1 MTDEKVNT
9 GSLLGQKSEFT
20 GKLTFMGT
28 VRIEGRFEGEIFSDE
43 TLVVGTGAEIHGTIN
58 VDTLIVTGGV
68 VEAKINARTCVEL
81 YPPGQING
89 EVTTPSFQMEKGAVF
104 RGQCVMPDVPPEP
117 EPNHPDDPE
126 DDPS

>member
-9 GSLLGQKSEFT
+9 GSLLGQKSEFA

-68 VEAKINARTCVEL
+68 VEAKINAKTCVEL

-89 EVTTPSFQMEKGAVF
+89 EVITPSFQIEKGAVF
-104 RGQCVMPDVPPEP
+104 RGQCVMPDVPPDP
-117 EPNHPDDPE
+117 TPDQPADPQ
-126 DDPS
+126 DNPS